1 MILGKSWKILILNFI
16 EIAWYFQIQES
27 VVRSK
32 FVQFFFV
39 LFIFFG
45 ITVEIVWIINIFIDF
60 RIHRN
65 TLMKFLY
72 LIDYKWLLPQNQRVR
87 VDFLGYKQYEA
98 LATHIK
104 PFLKKTLK

>member
-32 FVQFFFV
+32 FVLFFFV

-60 RIHRN
+60 RIH
-65 TLMKFLY
+65 
-72 LIDYKWLLPQNQRVR
+72 
-87 VDFLGYKQYEA
+87 
-98 LATHIK
+98 
-104 PFLKKTLK
+104 